1 MRYLLLFAFIIGIFS
16 CSGKRDVPANII
28 KPVKMQAIM
37 KDLFLID
44 AVNTERL
51 SRAYQ
56 FQFAEENKSGYERV
70 FQLHK
75 VTRKEFED
83 SYNYYV
89 SHPDFLEE
97 IVDSV
102 SSQLTRESLKTDI
115 KKDSSGKSK

>member
-1 MRYLLLFAFIIGIFS
+1 MRYLITFVFIVGILS
-16 CSGKRDVPANII
+16 CSGKRDVPASII

-37 KDLFLID
+37 KDLFLVD

-56 FQFAEENKSGYERV
+56 FQFAEENKAGYERV

-75 VTRKEFED
+75 ITRKEFED

-97 IVDSV
+97 IIDSV
-102 SSQLTRESLKTDI
+102 SSQLTRESLKLEI
-115 KKDSSGKSK
+115 KKDTSGKSK